1 MTGAAV
7 PGARLFPARIIGL
20 GHPARLTKRMI
31 EYTLTLMTPAPQ
43 ERLSP
48 RLLSTAD
55 ERREEVLRAAMKVMG
70 ARGLYGT
77 PILDIAH
84 AAGISQAYV
93 FRLFP
98 TKLSLF
104 VAVVERSFQVIH
116 DDLERAGRA
125 ARAAGQPAIPAMA
138 AAYTALL
145 GDPGILLVQLQAQ
158 AAATEPEVRDA
169 LRRGFADLLDMAERG
184 SGASPQ
190 DIQRFF
196 ARGMLCNV
204 SAAMEIYGLDEHWAR
219 VLVSADAGNST
230 A

>member
-1 MTGAAV
+1 MAAT
-7 PGARLFPARIIGL
+7 R
-20 GHPARLTKRMI
+20 
-31 EYTLTLMTPAPQ
+31 TPR
-43 ERLSP
+43 ERPTP

-70 ARGLYGT
+70 TRGLYGT
-77 PILDIAH
+77 PTLDIAH

-104 VAVVERSFQVIH
+104 LAVVERSFQQIQ
-116 DDLERAGRA
+116 DSLERAGRA
-125 ARAAGQPAIPAMA
+125 ARAADEPAIPAMA

-145 GDPGILLVQLQAQ
+145 ADPGILLVQLQAQ
-158 AAATEPEVRDA
+158 AAASEPEVRAA
-169 LRRGFADLLDMAERG
+169 LRRGFAGLLDMTERV
-184 SGASPQ
+184 SAASPREV
-190 DIQRFF
+190 QRFF

-204 SAAMEIYGLDEHWAR
+204 SAAMQIYELDQHWAQ
-219 VLVSADAGNST
+219 VLVSADAEDST

>member
-1 MTGAAV
+1 
-7 PGARLFPARIIGL
+7 
-20 GHPARLTKRMI
+20 
-31 EYTLTLMTPAPQ
+31 MTPAPAPR

-55 ERREEVLRAAMKVMG
+55 ERREEVLRAAMKVMST
-70 ARGLYGT
+70 RGLYGT
-77 PILDIAH
+77 PTLDIAH

-104 VAVVERSFQVIH
+104 LAVVERSFQQIQ
-116 DDLERAGRA
+116 DSLERA
-125 ARAAGQPAIPAMA
+125 ARAAPAVGEATLMAMA

-145 GDPGILLVQLQAQ
+145 EDPGILLVQLQAQ
-158 AAATEPEVRDA
+158 AAASEPEVQDA
-169 LRRGFADLLDMAERG
+169 LRHGFAGLLDMVERA

-190 DIQRFF
+190 RIQQFF

-204 SAAMEIYGLDEHWAR
+204 SAAMQIYGLDEHWAR
-219 VLVSADAGNST
+219 VLAYADAENST